1 VKKFF
6 IVGTLLGLILSPPGR
21 AASVEENIVEG
32 SVVVVPLQGE
42 VTEAQ
47 FLFLRRV
54 LKKADRVGAA
64 ALILNMDTPG
74 GDLKAT
80 DHIVQALSKVT
91 YPTFTYVNTNAGSAG
106 ALISL
111 GTGQVYMAPV
121 SAIGAAAPV
130 LSGGAEVPETMN
142 AKVVS
147 YYSGY
152 FRSVAQRNGYNPNL
166 VDAFMNL
173 KKEVKIGDRVLNPE
187 GALLTL
193 SAQEAVEVIDGKP
206 LLARGIVA
214 SLPELCEK
222 AGLAVD
228 KIVEVEP
235 SGFERLAQLITTLAP
250 LLLIGGIVG
259 AYMEFK
265 SPGFGVPGILS
276 ALCFLLYFTGHYVAG
291 LTGYEVGVVFL
302 LGVVLVLVEILFFP
316 GIFVL
321 AAIGSAL
328 MMGALFLAMVD
339 YYPSQPLAIAPEVF
353 VQPLVNFGIAL
364 VLSVVAMVLLARYFP
379 SLPFFKRLILAT
391 QSPSGPSF
399 EIPSASATEAMA
411 GARERVKVGDEGVA
425 HTTLRPSGKAAF
437 GERLVDVIA
446 DGEFIVS
453 GTAIRVMGVEG
464 ERVTVEAVG
473 SA

>member
-1 VKKFF
+1 MRNFF
-6 IVGTLLGLILSPPGR
+6 FVSVLLAVLFPPPARGATAEEEDIV
-21 AASVEENIVEG
+21 AG
-32 SVVVVPLQGE
+32 SVVVVPIKGE
-42 VTEAQ
+42 VSEAQ
-47 FLFLRRV
+47 FYFLRRI
-54 LKKADRVGAA
+54 LKKADRAGAA

-80 DHIVQALSKVT
+80 DHIVQALSKVS
-91 YPTFTYVNTNAGSAG
+91 YPTFTYVNPNAGSAG

-173 KKEVKIGDRVLNPE
+173 KKEVKIGERVLNPE

-193 SAQEAVEVIDGKP
+193 SAQEAVEIIDGKP
-206 LLARGIVA
+206 LLAQAIVA

-222 AGLAVD
+222 AGLDAT
-228 KIVEVEP
+228 KLVEIEP
-235 SGFERLAQLITTLAP
+235 SGFERMAQWITALAP
-250 LLLIGGIVG
+250 IFLIGGIVG

-265 SPGFGVPGILS
+265 SPGFGVAGVLAGLS
-276 ALCFLLYFTGHYVAG
+276 FLLYFTGHYVAG

-302 LGVVLVLVEILFFP
+302 FGLILVAVEILFFP

-321 AAIGSAL
+321 AAVGTVLMAGS
-328 MMGALFLAMVD
+328 LFIAMVD
-339 YYPSQPLAIAPEVF
+339 YYPGQPFAVTPEDLAV
-353 VQPLVNFGIAL
+353 PLINFGVAM
-364 VLSVVAMVLLARYFP
+364 VLSLGAMVLLARFFP
-379 SLPFFKRLILAT
+379 SLPIFKRLILAAQAPT
-391 QSPSGPSF
+391 GPSF
-399 EIPSASATEAMA
+399 QAANSLSGRPSVQA
-411 GARERVKVGDEGVA
+411 GEEGVA
-425 HTTLRPSGKAAF
+425 RTTLRPSGKVDF
-437 GERLVDVIA
+437 GDALLDA
-446 DGEFIVS
+446 MTDGEFLAS
-453 GTAIRVMGVEG
+453 GTRVRVLQVEG
-464 ERVTVEAVG
+464 ERVVVEAV
-473 SA
+473 